1 MNTKN
6 LVLIVD
12 DEETIRKLLK
22 ARFEREGFA
31 VETATHAAEA
41 EIFLARNPGVAVI
54 VSDVKMP
61 GKDGLTFTRE
71 VKQANRNLKVI
82 VMTGHGEKSTAIQAL
97 RIGACDYLEKPF
109 DMEEM
114 THAVN
119 RAMNEWKLEHEN
131 ASYAQ
136 SVVTLR
142 ESVQK
147 SRQESPAAGDWA
159 DTEVT
164 SSYTVLKKKW
174 SEAFEKEYLTQV
186 LTKYNGNVTAAAREA
201 AVDRSNFLRL
211 LRRHQIDAATYRSAK
226 KAA

>member
-6 LVLIVD
+6 IVLIVD
-12 DEETIRKLLK
+12 DEESIRKLLK
-22 ARFEREGFA
+22 ARLEREGHV
-31 VETATHAAEA
+31 VETATCVEEAEA
-41 EIFLARNPGVAVI
+41 ALAKNQNYSVI

-61 GKDGLTFTRE
+61 GKDGITFTRE
-71 VKQANRNLKVI
+71 LKQKNRDMKVI

-97 RIGACDYLEKPF
+97 RVGATDYLEKPF

-114 THAVN
+114 AHSVN
-119 RAMNEWKLEHEN
+119 RALNEMKLENEN

-136 SVVTLR
+136 TVVSFQA
-142 ESVQK
+142 SVQK
-147 SRQESPAAGDWA
+147 TQEENPLANEWSDH
-159 DTEVT
+159 EVT

-186 LTKYNGNVTAAAREA
+186 LTKHQGNVTAAAREA

-211 LRRHQIDAATYRSAK
+211 LRRHHIDAAAYRVTK

>member
-1 MNTKN
+1 MSPHRANPRRRSRVNTKN

-12 DEETIRKLLK
+12 DEDSIRKLLK

-31 VETATHAAEA
+31 VETANDAGQAEA
-41 EIFLARNPGVAVI
+41 FLAQNPGVAVI

-71 VKQANRNLKVI
+71 VKQSHRNLKVI

-114 THAVN
+114 AHAVN
-119 RAMNEWKLEHEN
+119 RAMNEWKLENEN
-131 ASYAQ
+131 ASYVQ
-136 SVVTLR
+136 TVVNFR
-142 ESVQK
+142 ESVHKTQ
-147 SRQESPAAGDWA
+147 QESGGEGEWA
-159 DTEVT
+159 DHEVT

-174 SEAFEKEYLTQV
+174 SE
-186 LTKYNGNVTAAAREA
+186 NVTAAAREA

-211 LRRHQIDAATYRSAK
+211 LRRHQIDASTYRNVK